1 MARALGVDEAAIA
14 AGIASFPGLAHR
26 MEEVAVVDGV
36 RFINDSKA
44 TNADAA
50 ARAMGCFERFV
61 WIAGGVGK
69 AGGIEALA
77 PYFGRVDAAFLMGRD
92 GPDFAATLRA
102 AGVVCEEVGRLELA
116 VTRAFAAAR
125 PGGVV
130 LLSPAAASF
139 DQFANFEERGAAFA
153 ALARGLA

>member
-1 MARALGVDEAAIA
+1 
-14 AGIASFPGLAHR
+14 
-26 MEEVAVVDGV
+26 
-36 RFINDSKA
+36 
-44 TNADAA
+44 
-50 ARAMGCFERFV
+50 
-61 WIAGGVGK
+61 
-69 AGGIEALA
+69 
-77 PYFGRVDAAFLMGRD
+77 LMGRD

-125 PGGVV
+125 PGGGVP
-130 LLSPAAASF
+130 LSPAAARF